1 MYQNDN
7 EYITYKKMFNS
18 YSNNI
23 SNKTHFPQTN
33 CLRHS
38 QFRPKKVICL
48 FQVTRPYIEKNSDPI
63 IMFSDFFQFNEEKTC
78 FNDKNIRKQMKIK
91 PNPIYLILF
100 KWLRKTDLL
109 LQGLIDIFLYLSNK
123 GTRLLL
129 RAELYESE

>member
-63 IMFSDFFQFNEEKTC
+63 IMFSDFFFNL
-78 FNDKNIRKQMKIK
+78 MKKRHVLMIK
-91 PNPIYLILF
+91 I
-100 KWLRKTDLL
+100 
-109 LQGLIDIFLYLSNK
+109 SENK
-123 GTRLLL
+123 
-129 RAELYESE
+129 